1 MTTNS
6 GNKIPDFGENRG
18 INAIVFDRSG
28 DNWGLS
34 PDNWRDSFPE
44 IIGRS
49 PAMEHLLQTIAKVA
63 KSDCSALI
71 YGESGTGK
79 ELVAQ
84 AIHRL
89 SRRAGKSFVAINTS
103 AIPEN
108 LLESE
113 LFGAERGAYT
123 GANTRRA
130 GYFESANGG
139 TIFLDEIGDM
149 PLILQ
154 AKLLRVLQEKQ
165 FTPLGSSQIRHA
177 DIRVIAATHVEL
189 DDAVAKGRFRHDL
202 FYRLNVVPIYVPA
215 LRERGAD
222 VKEML
227 QHFLELSNVK
237 HSIGNPCYFANDT
250 LDLLTHYDWPG
261 NVRELQNLVERLVVL
276 SGGGVIRREYLPKD
290 VIGRLSQIE
299 VAAPPPIKSLPVV
312 EPGLDSSD
320 LNDSMPASG
329 KRMRSTLPGESATR
343 TPAQFGSLPHDGL
356 DLTSFIENLENSLIM
371 QALERTGNNKNKAAK
386 LLGLNR
392 TTLVERIKKRRIA
405 PLNMPSKEL

>member
-1 MTTNS
+1 MTTNGS
-6 GNKIPDFGENRG
+6 NKIPDFSENRG
-18 INAIVFDRSG
+18 VNAIVFDRGG
-28 DNWGLS
+28 DSWGLS
-34 PDNWRDSFPE
+34 PENWRDSFPE

-202 FYRLNVVPIYVPA
+202 FYRLNVVPIHVPA

-222 VKEML
+222 IKEML
-227 QHFLELSNVK
+227 QHFLDLSNVK
-237 HSIGNPCYFANDT
+237 HAIGNPCYFANDT
-250 LDLLTHYDWPG
+250 LELLTHYDWPG

-276 SGGGVIRREYLPKD
+276 SGGGVIRRDYLPKD

-299 VAAPPPIKSLPVV
+299 VVPPAPIKSLPAAEHDHETDDESLSV
-312 EPGLDSSD
+312 
-320 LNDSMPASG
+320 AS
-329 KRMRSTLPGESATR
+329 KRMRSTLPGESSTR